1 MKRHKYF
8 LSVFTLLLIIGTGK
22 GFAQQDT
29 LRLRIMTYNLRFG
42 ERASLEELAEVI
54 RQENPDLVALQEM
67 DCNTRRPQTP
77 HQHGKNFAT
86 ELGYHTGMFPLFGQ
100 TIHYAGGYYG
110 IGILSRFPYSA
121 TRKVMLSKGE
131 PQEEQRALLL
141 AVIPL
146 ETGDTII
153 FASTHLDHRKAA
165 TRMIQTREVVS
176 ELQKAP
182 YSALVGGDFNARP
195 GSTEIQFLCQ
205 QAVMLGDT
213 VPTVPADQPRNR
225 IDYLFGF
232 PAGHWELESTRVIAS
247 DRSDHRPVVSVV
259 RLIR

>member
-1 MKRHKYF
+1 MRQYRY
-8 LSVFTLLLIIGTGK
+8 LLWVFTLLLSANARSVL
-22 GFAQQDT
+22 AQENT

-42 ERASLEELAEVI
+42 ERASLEELADVI
-54 RQENPDLVALQEM
+54 RQENPDMVALQEM

-86 ELGYHTGMFPLFGQ
+86 ELGYHTGMFPLYGQ
-100 TIHYAGGYYG
+100 TINYAGGYYG
-110 IGILSRFPYSA
+110 IGILTRFPYST
-121 TRKVMLSKGE
+121 TRKVMLPKGE

-146 ETGDTII
+146 ETGDTIV

-165 TRMIQTREVVS
+165 TRTIQVREMLA
-176 ELQKAP
+176 ELEKSP
-182 YSALVGGDFNARP
+182 YPVLVGGDFNAIP
-195 GSTEIQFLCQ
+195 SSKEIQILCQ
-205 QAVMLGDT
+205 QVIMLGDT

-232 PAGHWELESTRVIAS
+232 PAGCWELESTRVVAS